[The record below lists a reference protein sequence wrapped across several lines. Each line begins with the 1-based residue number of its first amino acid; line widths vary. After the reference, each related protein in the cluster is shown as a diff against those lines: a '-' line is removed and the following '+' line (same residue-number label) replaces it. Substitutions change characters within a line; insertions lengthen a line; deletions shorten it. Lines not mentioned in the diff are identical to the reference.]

1 MIDTL
6 LTCFYIFSQALA
18 ILLFIHQV
26 KAVAASETADA
37 ISVPAY
43 CVFTMSAFASVLYT
57 LLVVGDAVLGAVVTS
72 YFVGN
77 AVILYLAHS
86 KQAKLSHPTDKKT
99 NKR

>member
-6 LTCFYIFSQALA
+6 LTCFYICTQALA

-26 KAVAASETADA
+26 KAVANSETADA

-57 LLVVGDAVLGAVVTS
+57 YIVVHDAVLTAVVTS
-72 YFVGN
+72 YFIGN
-77 AVILYLAHS
+77 AVILYLAYS
-86 KQAKLSHPTDKKT
+86 KQKQLGA
-99 NKR
+99 